1 MHTHRRPWMGE
12 TRSWPSAT
20 RLPLLVSIL
29 LLSSLAWPHAG
40 HDHAAGPAPTLP
52 LDPRAESH
60 SDTIEMVLVL
70 EGTSLQIYLDDFA
83 TNEPI
88 IGAQVRVEQTTA
100 AGPREDLAAPDT
112 AGLYRLEA
120 PWLAE
125 PGQHDLMVSVQD
137 ERRFD
142 LLTARLE
149 VQPPDAAP
157 APPRI
162 LALQPHWATLGV
174 LLLVFI
180 LGLATGGLLGRRRP
194 RTRATR
200 QPDQTSVASGAADG
214 LARPSSVGV
223 HP

>member
-1 MHTHRRPWMGE
+1 MHIHRRPWMGE
-12 TRSWPSAT
+12 TRSWASAV

-29 LLSSLAWPHAG
+29 LLSSLAWSHAG
-40 HDHAAGPAPTLP
+40 HDHAAGPTPTLP
-52 LDPRAESH
+52 LDPRAEAH

-70 EGTSLQIYLDDFA
+70 EGTSLQIYLDDFE

-88 IGAQVRVEQTTA
+88 VGAQVRVEQTTA
-100 AGPREDLAAPDT
+100 TGPREDLAVPDS

-120 PWLAE
+120 PWLAD

-149 VQPPDAAP
+149 VQPPDTAP
-157 APPRI
+157 APTRI
-162 LALQPHWATLGV
+162 LALQPHWATVGV

-180 LGLATGGLLGRRRP
+180 LGLATGWLLSRRR
-194 RTRATR
+194 RSTRAAR
-200 QPDQTSVASGAADG
+200 QPAQPSVASSAADD
-214 LARPSSVGV
+214 LARPGSLGV